1 VNYASKDSS
10 FSRNFPSDKVV
21 QGETMLIW
29 QAIAQIRIFLSG
41 SPEAELDN
49 ETALFRKMAEA
60 L

>member
-1 VNYASKDSS
+1 VI
-10 FSRNFPSDKVV
+10 

-41 SPEAELDN
+41 SPEAELDD
-49 ETALFRKMAEA
+49 ETALFGKMYEA